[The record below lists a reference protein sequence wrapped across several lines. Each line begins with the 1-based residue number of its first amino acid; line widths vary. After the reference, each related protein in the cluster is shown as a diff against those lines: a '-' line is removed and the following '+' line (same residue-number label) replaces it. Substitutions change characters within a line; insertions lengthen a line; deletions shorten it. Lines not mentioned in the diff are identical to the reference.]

1 MLNVMS
7 VAFFPLVW
15 YIIID
20 FNVEYSVKFS
30 TCKSDMYTTDETMLP
45 LPKRFEDCILWLR

>member
-20 FNVEYSVKFS
+20 YNVEYSVKFS